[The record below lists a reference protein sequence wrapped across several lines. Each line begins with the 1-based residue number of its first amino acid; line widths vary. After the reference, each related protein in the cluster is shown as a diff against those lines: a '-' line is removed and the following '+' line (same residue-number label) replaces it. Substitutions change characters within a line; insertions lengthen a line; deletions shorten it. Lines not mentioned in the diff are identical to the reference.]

1 MYTFLTLAED
11 QSKVKIEAT
20 RETPYEQRIEREQ
33 AERRAAEIARTK
45 ARQAQQAK
53 SNRAVRG
60 KGAKASGSNAND
72 NSNRVANVSND
83 SDSPSN
89 HRTITVEATA
99 YTADCEGCSGITK
112 SGVDVRSTITHEGK
126 RVIATD
132 PSVIPL
138 GSTVTLRFKNG
149 STMKATAQDIGAAI
163 NGHEIDILVGSKSE
177 AVQFGRQPVEVVINE
192 N

>member
-1 MYTFLTLAED
+1 MYALLTLAQD
-11 QSKVKIEAT
+11 QQTDPIETT
-20 RETPYEQRIEREQ
+20 RVTPYE
-33 AERRAAEIARTK
+33 RRVAEIERTK

-60 KGAKASGSNAND
+60 KGPKASRSNAND
-72 NSNRVANVSND
+72 NSNRVANVSSVGNNGN
-83 SDSPSN
+83 SIRRGT
-89 HRTITVEATA
+89 RTIQVEATA

-138 GSTVTLRFKNG
+138 GTTVTLRFKNG